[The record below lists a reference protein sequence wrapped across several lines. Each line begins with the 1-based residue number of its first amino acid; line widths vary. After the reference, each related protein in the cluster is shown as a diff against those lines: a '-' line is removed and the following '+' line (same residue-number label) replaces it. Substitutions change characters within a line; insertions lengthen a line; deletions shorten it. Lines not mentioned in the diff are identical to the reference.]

1 VNGQASA
8 VKKAGP
14 SASLAD
20 PAGELPRRN
29 RSWKIYQIEL
39 DGKRLVAMGNSGSRA
54 AGGGRILVASLMIV
68 LALPTLG
75 SRAAAGAQPQDPT
88 AMIKS
93 VIDQT
98 IAVFKDRSVT
108 SAARQAKLRA
118 IAEQHF
124 DFAEMAR
131 STVGYHWRE
140 FTPEQQQEFVPLFTS
155 FIEDVYLDQIQR
167 YSVQRIQKDIQS
179 TNIEFTKQQI
189 DGAGDA
195 EVFSTVMTNERATP
209 IPVNYR
215 MTLINGEWKVYDLT
229 VDSISVMAN
238 YRNQFNRVLNQGGYD
253 KLVSIM
259 REKQKALAATLAQ

>member
-1 VNGQASA
+1 MVVLELSA
-8 VKKAGP
+8 F
-14 SASLAD
+14 SS
-20 PAGELPRRN
+20 
-29 RSWKIYQIEL
+29 
-39 DGKRLVAMGNSGSRA
+39 
-54 AGGGRILVASLMIV
+54 
-68 LALPTLG
+68 T
-75 SRAAAGAQPQDPT
+75 AAAAAQPPDPT
-88 AMIKS
+88 ATIKS

-98 IAVFKDRSVT
+98 IAVFKDRSINP
-108 SAARQAKLRA
+108 AARQARLRA

-140 FTPEQQQEFVPLFTS
+140 FTPEQQKEFVPLFTS

-179 TNIEFTKQQI
+179 TNIDFTKQQL

-195 EVFSTVMTNERATP
+195 EVFSTVITTERATP

-215 MTLINGEWKVYDLT
+215 MTLVDGVWRIYDLT
-229 VDSISVMAN
+229 VDSISVMGN
-238 YRNQFNRVLNQGGYD
+238 YRNQFNRVLNNGGYD

-259 REKQKALAATLAQ
+259 REKQQALAGTLAQ

>member
-1 VNGQASA
+1 MIRGVGLRSINA
-8 VKKAGP
+8 V
-14 SASLAD
+14 
-20 PAGELPRRN
+20 
-29 RSWKIYQIEL
+29 
-39 DGKRLVAMGNSGSRA
+39 A
-54 AGGGRILVASLMIV
+54 AGRRISILIALLMAL
-68 LALPTLG
+68 LAL
-75 SRAAAGAQPQDPT
+75 AAAQRLLAGGTPPPDPT

-98 IAVFKDRSVT
+98 IAVFKDRSIT

-140 FTPEQQQEFVPLFTS
+140 FTPEQRKEFVPLFTS

-167 YSVQRIQKDIQS
+167 YSVQRIQKDIKS
-179 TNIEFTKQQI
+179 TNIEFTRQEL

-195 EVFSTVMTNERATP
+195 EVFSTVITTERATP

-215 MTLINGEWKVYDLT
+215 MALINGEWKIYDLT
-229 VDSISVMAN
+229 VDSISVMGN
-238 YRNQFNRVLNQGGYD
+238 YRNQFNRVLNNGGYD
-253 KLVSIM
+253 KLVRIM
-259 REKQKALAATLAQ
+259 REKQQALAATLAQ

>member
-1 VNGQASA
+1 LPAS
-8 VKKAGP
+8 K
-14 SASLAD
+14 
-20 PAGELPRRN
+20 
-29 RSWKIYQIEL
+29 RSWKIYQIKFDRE
-39 DGKRLVAMGNSGSRA
+39 RPVAMVTNGTSGLR
-54 AGGGRILVASLMIV
+54 GGRALAATLMIA
-68 LALPTLG
+68 LAFLG
-75 SRAAAGAQPQDPT
+75 TRARAAAVPPDPT

-98 IAVFKDRSVT
+98 IAVFKDRSIS

-140 FTPEQQQEFVPLFTS
+140 FTPEQQREFVPLFTS

-179 TNIEFTKQQI
+179 TNIQFTKQQL

-195 EVFSTVMTNERATP
+195 EVFSTVITTERATP

-215 MTLINGEWKVYDLT
+215 MTLINGEWKIYDLT
-229 VDSISVMAN
+229 VDSISVMGN
-238 YRNQFNRVLNQGGYD
+238 YRNQFNRVLNSGGYA

-259 REKQKALAATLAQ
+259 REKQQALAATLAE

>member
-1 VNGQASA
+1 MVNGQWQQITADRAQRGRGCIVVFALTILLALSA
-8 VKKAGP
+8 
-14 SASLAD
+14 LAH
-20 PAGELPRRN
+20 
-29 RSWKIYQIEL
+29 
-39 DGKRLVAMGNSGSRA
+39 
-54 AGGGRILVASLMIV
+54 AGGGQ
-68 LALPTLG
+68 
-75 SRAAAGAQPQDPT
+75 QPPDPT

-98 IAVFKDRSVT
+98 IAVFKDRSITAV
-108 SAARQAKLRA
+108 ARQAKLRA

-124 DFAEMAR
+124 DFAAMAR

-140 FTPEQQQEFVPLFTS
+140 FTPAQQQEFVPLFTS
-155 FIEDVYLDQIQR
+155 FIEDVYLDQIQQ

-179 TNIEFTKQQI
+179 TNIDFTKQQI

-195 EVFSTVMTNERATP
+195 EVFSTVITNERATP

-229 VDSISVMAN
+229 VDSISVMGN
-238 YRNQFNRVLNQGGYD
+238 YRNQFNRVLNSGGYD

>member
-1 VNGQASA
+1 MATSICGSSA
-8 VKKAGP
+8 T
-14 SASLAD
+14 
-20 PAGELPRRN
+20 R
-29 RSWKIYQIEL
+29 
-39 DGKRLVAMGNSGSRA
+39 
-54 AGGGRILVASLMIV
+54 GGRIHIAALMVV
-68 LALPTLG
+68 LALWALSSTAVL
-75 SRAAAGAQPQDPT
+75 AMQPSPDPT

-98 IAVFKDRSVT
+98 IAVFKDRSIP

-140 FTPEQQQEFVPLFTS
+140 FTPEQQKEFVPLFTS

-167 YSVQRIQKDIQS
+167 YSVQRIQKDIKS

-195 EVFSTVMTNERATP
+195 EVFSTVITSERATP
-209 IPVNYR
+209 LPVNYR
-215 MTLINGEWKVYDLT
+215 MTIVSGEWKIYDLT
-229 VDSISVMAN
+229 VDSISVMGN

-259 REKQKALAATLAQ
+259 REKQQALAATLAQ

>member
-1 VNGQASA
+1 
-8 VKKAGP
+8 
-14 SASLAD
+14 
-20 PAGELPRRN
+20 LPGRK
-29 RSWKIYQIEL
+29 RSWKIYQIEF
-39 DGKRLVAMGNSGSRA
+39 DGERPMAVGIGGASA
-54 AGGGRILVASLMIV
+54 ARSGRILIAVLTLV
-68 LALPTLG
+68 LALSELG
-75 SRAAAGAQPQDPT
+75 SGAAASAQPPDPT

-98 IAVFKDRSVT
+98 IAVFKDRSIT
-108 SAARQAKLRA
+108 PAARQAKLRA

-131 STVGYHWRE
+131 STVGYHWRG
-140 FTPEQQQEFVPLFTS
+140 FTAEQRKEFVPLFTS

-179 TNIEFTKQQI
+179 TNIEFTKQQL

-195 EVFSTVMTNERATP
+195 EVFSTVITTERATP

-215 MTLINGEWKVYDLT
+215 MTIVNGEWKVYDLT

-238 YRNQFNRVLNQGGYD
+238 YRNQFNRVLNNGGYD

-259 REKQKALAATLAQ
+259 REKQKALAATLAE